1 MRVNINSLPNGYK
14 VVNGKV
20 IKTMALGGVP
30 RSQAN
35 LEAEKGETALTD
47 LDNDGVHELHTIGGN
62 RHSSGGTP
70 LQLPPQS
77 FIFSDTAKMKFSPA
91 ELAELGIEST
101 KKQTPA
107 WASKKHPLNKFIHD
121 MDDEHSDNITNETS
135 ELMLQKNK
143 LQLSKIA
150 FMQEAKKDFLDE
162 EGNVHVPLAAYPFLI
177 SKGVNPEEFI
187 AKLEEINNQ
196 KTEAQGMPPQ
206 GMQQPQQGSPQGGP
220 MHQMP
225 DGTMMPGAY
234 HGAPPQGPPMMN
246 EGGEIQQLLQEIA
259 QALQQGAQPEQ
270 IMQQLVQMGIPEQ
283 QAMQVLQYVIQ
294 SIQGQQGPPTYQGD
308 KGSNEV
314 STEKGSRWNELQSI
328 MGNNSSEGV
337 GYNDQWDKHMSNDEA
352 RELYDWQMSLATGD
366 SIPPGGV
373 KNYFVQ
379 GMGPLGPTTGLN
391 NIPKIS
397 TTNRN
402 YEDKK
407 DSNLNWRDY
416 LLDFIPGVDKGTRSH
431 YDVWNP
437 NAAPEKRN
445 GGPIMKSG
453 GGLPCL
459 TCGGPVM
466 GYGGSPFE
474 KHPLSEFVYGGQE
487 LLRQYQ
493 GSAGSSEIPDTFRDK
508 PKSFENTLQGDDWA
522 SVRELWYKTY
532 SDATDKFNNTA
543 AGIARPL
550 DKLSKEEAFASFY
563 KFNDM
568 NVAAEAGN
576 YNYNDDC
583 KINPETGNRPVGCS
597 HNNKIGDQ
605 SYDRM
610 KKAGLI
616 ENMTADQY
624 AGNTRQFQAMYQ
636 ALGSLKHGPDV
647 TKEQRALLDG
657 LNIETSPE
665 SAHNMTQYGYNVSSI
680 DGKNGVL
687 TSSSHVGIA
696 DPQNQTEETEEKVTK
711 ERCPDEAAKSAEC
724 AARNAGGSTTTEIP
738 ATSSLVDNSGGRTG
752 DLTEPEV
759 ITNDNNQGPV
769 VNSGEFEQFFRDG
782 DEIPAAGGTWTWS
795 SETCQCVQGSGTP
808 KPGEQP
814 EIIPWVQ
821 DQNNLNSAMWGKYSE
836 EDQWPMKQKLPY
848 NDADYI
854 RHDPLTAIHA
864 NNSLAASLGDNAP
877 YEYLRRFMEEA
888 GKENQKAVQNV
899 QDADADAYNR
909 YAQTNAT
916 GRARVDE
923 ANSAF
928 ASKYVDDTNSVLA
941 NRIAKDQLH
950 DANINMQNNALL
962 TNMANTYN
970 QNSLYPNYNVRPD
983 YAGAIQFAN
992 PQALRDEQSQ
1002 TGNPKISLFQEWKDA
1017 YPDLDNDQIIRL
1029 VEEAEKTNTGG
1040 SRNQPPGG
1048 YQGPTEGIGKYGT
1061 EMRDLE
1067 ANRKALRR
1075 WILGIQ

>member
-62 RHSSGGTP
+62 RHSNGGTP

-107 WASKKHPLNKFIHD
+107 WASKKHPLNKFIQD

-246 EGGEIQQLLQEIA
+246 DGGEIQQLLQEIA

-283 QAMQVLQYVIQ
+283 QAMQVLQHVIQ
-294 SIQGQQGPPTYQGD
+294 SIQGQPQGQP
-308 KGSNEV
+308 
-314 STEKGSRWNELQSI
+314 
-328 MGNNSSEGV
+328 M
-337 GYNDQWDKHMSNDEA
+337 
-352 RELYDWQMSLATGD
+352 
-366 SIPPGGV
+366 
-373 KNYFVQ
+373 
-379 GMGPLGPTTGLN
+379 
-391 NIPKIS
+391 
-397 TTNRN
+397 
-402 YEDKK
+402 
-407 DSNLNWRDY
+407 
-416 LLDFIPGVDKGTRSH
+416 
-431 YDVWNP
+431 
-437 NAAPEKRN
+437 
-445 GGPIMKSG
+445 MKSG
-453 GGLPCL
+453 GSLPCL
-459 TCGGPVM
+459 TCGGSVM

-474 KHPLSEFVYGGQE
+474 KHPLSEFVYGGQQLPE
-487 LLRQYQ
+487 YPN
-493 GSAGSSEIPDTFRDK
+493 GGE

-543 AGIARPL
+543 AGQARPL

-576 YNYNDDC
+576 YNYNNDC
-583 KINPETGNRPVGCS
+583 KIDPETGNRPANCK
-597 HNNKIGDQ
+597 HNNRSGDQ
-605 SYDRM
+605 SYKRM
-610 KKAGLI
+610 KDAGLI
-616 ENMTADQY
+616 DDMTADQY
-624 AGNTRQFQAMYQ
+624 TANTRQFQAMYQ
-636 ALGSLKHGPDV
+636 ALGSLKHGPD
-647 TKEQRALLDG
+647 TTAEQKTLLEG

-665 SAHNMTQYGYNVSSI
+665 AAHNMTQHGFNVSSI

-696 DPQNQTEETEEKVTK
+696 DPQNQTEETEEIVTE

-752 DLTEPEV
+752 DLTPGEPEV

-769 VNSGEFEQFFRDG
+769 VHSGEHELFFRDG
-782 DEIPAAGGTWTWS
+782 AELPEYQSGTETPAAGGMWTWNS
-795 SETCQCVQGSGTP
+795 TTCQCVQEIKPPPGTP
-808 KPGEQP
+808 P
-814 EIIPWVQ
+814 EMIPWVQ
-821 DQNNLNSAMWGKYSE
+821 DQNNLAGAMWAKSQE
-836 EDQWPMKQKLPY
+836 EDFWPMKQKLSY
-848 NDADYI
+848 NDADYT

-864 NNSLAASLGDNAP
+864 NNATAASLGENATHAQ
-877 YEYLRRFMEEA
+877 RMELFAAAA
-888 GKENQKAVQNV
+888 GANREAVQGV
-899 QDADADAYNR
+899 QDADVAAYNQF
-909 YAQTNAT
+909 AQANAT
-916 GRARVDE
+916 GRANVD
-923 ANSAF
+923 ATNSGF
-928 ASKYVDDTNSVLA
+928 ASKYVDDTNRVQA
-941 NRIAKDQLH
+941 ERIAKDQAH

-983 YAGAIQFAN
+983 YAGAIQFTN

-1002 TGNPKISLFQEWKDA
+1002 GDGYNNAMADEYMRLKNDPAFKDV
-1017 YPDLDNDQIIRL
+1017 P
-1029 VEEAEKTNTGG
+1029 EETLRALAKERSSSGG

-1048 YQGPTEGIGKYGT
+1048 YQSPTTGT
-1061 EMRDLE
+1061 AKHGREMRDLQ

-1075 WILGIQ
+1075 WILGIH